1 MRGAKVSDNKGL
13 TQDAASFA
21 AGLCFEDIPGD
32 ALHIARRCVLD
43 GLAVMLAGSEQEAI
57 DVAERYIRKTG
68 GAPQSRVVGDA
79 SLSVPAHL
87 AAFWN
92 GLAGHIMDWD
102 DTQLAEGP
110 DRPYGLLTHPTIPPL
125 TAALV
130 IGDLLDGVDGEAFLT
145 AFVAGFEVECKVAEA
160 INPDH
165 YNLGFHTSGTI
176 GTFGSAVAAAKLLGL
191 DQSGIARAIGGAAS
205 MAAGIRANFG
215 TMGKPMHVARSSE
228 NGITSALLVNEEF
241 TFNEEALDGKW
252 GYLEVAGRGGEPEL
266 VIGRFGNPFS
276 ITTPGVS
283 IKPFPCGVLTH
294 PSMDAMGFVMQEND
308 LQPADIEKV
317 TLYAA
322 NNILHPIRF
331 RIANTH
337 LEGKFS
343 MAFLLSTMIVAG
355 KAGKSEFTDEFVQSK
370 ALQEMQK
377 RVFTQFDAKIDAM
390 GHDRIRS
397 RLEVVTKDGRTI
409 ERWADENYR
418 GSPHNPL
425 SDTEVEGKFRDCA
438 AGLLDAGRTQN
449 VFDCVWSLEKQA
461 NACDLYDLLD
471 WRGAAG
477 ASQKSVA

>member
-1 MRGAKVSDNKGL
+1 MSDTKRL
-13 TQDAASFA
+13 TKDAASFA
-21 AGLCFEDIPGD
+21 AGLAFKDIPED
-32 ALHIARRCVLD
+32 ALYIARRCVLD

-68 GAPQSRVVGDA
+68 GNPQSRVVGDA
-79 SLSVPAHL
+79 NLRVPAHL

-110 DRPYGLLTHPTIPPL
+110 GRPYGLLTHPTVPPL
-125 TAALV
+125 TACMV
-130 IGDLLDGVDGEAFLT
+130 IGDMLGGVDGESFLS

-176 GTFGSAVAAAKLLGL
+176 GTFGSAVAAAKLLGF
-191 DQSGIARAIGGAAS
+191 DEAAIARTVGGAAS

-228 NGITSALLVNEEF
+228 NGVTSALLVADGF

-266 VIGRFGNPFS
+266 VLGRFGDPFS
-276 ITTPGVS
+276 IVNPGVS
-283 IKPFPCGVLTH
+283 IKPYPSGVLTH
-294 PSMDAMGFVMQEND
+294 PSMDAMGFLMRDEELAPD
-308 LQPADIEKV
+308 DIEKV

-331 RIANTH
+331 RIAKTH

-343 MAFLLSTMIVAG
+343 MAFLLSAMIVAG
-355 KAGKSEFTDEFVQSK
+355 RAGKAEFTDAFVQSK
-370 ALQEMQK
+370 AVQDMQQ
-377 RVFTQFDAKIDAM
+377 RVFTQFDPAIDSM

-397 RLEVVTKDGRTI
+397 RLEVTTTDGRKI
-409 ERWADENYR
+409 VRWADENYR

-425 SDTEVEGKFRDCA
+425 SDEEVEGKFRDCA
-438 AGLLDAGRTQN
+438 TGLLDEARVKA
-449 VFDCVWSLEKQA
+449 VFDLVWSLQDRA
-461 NACDLYDLLD
+461 NVCDIYDLLD

>member
-1 MRGAKVSDNKGL
+1 MPETASL
-13 TQDAASFA
+13 TRSAADFA
-21 AGLCFEDIPGD
+21 ADLTFSDIPED

-68 GAPQSRVVGDA
+68 GNPQSRVVGDA
-79 SLSVPAHL
+79 GLKVPAHL

-92 GLAGHIMDWD
+92 GLAGHAMDWD

-110 DRPYGLLTHPTIPPL
+110 GRPYGLLTHPTVPPL
-125 TAALV
+125 AACLA
-130 IGDLLDGVDGEAFLT
+130 IGDLLGGVDGETFLT
-145 AFVAGFEVECKVAEA
+145 AFLAGFEVECKIAEA

-191 DQSGIARAIGGAAS
+191 DAAGIARAIGGAAS

-228 NGITSALLVNEEF
+228 NGVTAALLVAEGF
-241 TFNEEALDGKW
+241 TFNEDALDGKW

-266 VIGRFGNPFS
+266 AIGRFGNPWS

-283 IKPFPCGVLTH
+283 IKPYPCGVLTH
-294 PSMDAMGFVMQEND
+294 PSMDAMGFVMAENG
-308 LQPADIEKV
+308 LKPADIERV
-317 TLYAA
+317 TLHAA

-331 RIANTH
+331 RVANTH
-337 LEGKFS
+337 LEGKFC
-343 MAFLLSTMIVAG
+343 MAFLLSAMIIAG
-355 KAGKSEFTDEFVQSK
+355 KAGKAEFTDEFVQSEPV
-370 ALQEMQK
+370 QDMQR
-377 RVFTQFDAKIDAM
+377 RVETAYDAEIDAM

-418 GSPHNPL
+418 GGPHNPL
-425 SDTEVEGKFRDCA
+425 SDAEVEGKFRDCA
-438 AGLLDAGRTQN
+438 AGLLDEARLQK
-449 VFDCVWSLEKQA
+449 VFDAVWSLERQA
-461 NACDLYDLLD
+461 DATALFDLLD
-471 WRGAAG
+471 WRGPAA
-477 ASQKSVA
+477 ARQSVA